1 MVYVKM
7 VNNGETGSE
16 LGLFELS
23 KFILMGRMATL
34 NQLKKKSLLKASD
47 QSPQQFLEWSTN

>member
-1 MVYVKM
+1 MVNVKM
-7 VNNGETGSE
+7 ANNGETGSE

-34 NQLKKKSLLKASD
+34 NQ
-47 QSPQQFLEWSTN
+47 